1 MNVDKMDSGDV
12 KETENNFD
20 QIIQLQIQI
29 TSLLTVMTTVVIL
42 TQEVTPTLEVTQLIE
57 FKKI

>member
-1 MNVDKMDSGDV
+1 MDSGDV
-12 KETENNFD
+12 KETGNNFD

-42 TQEVTPTLEVTQLIE
+42 TQEVIPTLEVTQLIE